1 MNEFLNI
8 LKDIRSGALPANEI
22 PGFLVWLLRKSRR
35 FLLGMLVIAAVI
47 ATRRNK
53 RQ

>member
-1 MNEFLNI
+1 MNKFLNI

-22 PGFLVWLLRKSRR
+22 PAFLVWLLRKSRR